1 MPALALAVDNPPPHP
16 ETLRMPLKLK
26 GVLIRHGIE
35 QRDLGESLIQT
46 QGYAQGKPIS
56 KTAINALIARNVWPK
71 LTPRADIEGQIAE
84 FLRAHGVPAAEIGT
98 AFELEDGDPFYRSR
112 AAAAF
117 GRDTRAA
124 SQSQTAPKYDIDP
137 IETEMLTS
145 EARKVFSLFR
155 DPFID
160 DVRGPEDVFMTRDQ
174 RHIREHMYATA
185 KHGGLLAV
193 IGESGSGKTTLY
205 NDLMDRISSHG
216 EPIVVIAPS
225 VLDVD
230 LGNLKTRLTARRI
243 LESIVAQLTGNRPGM
258 SMEKLTRQARQA
270 LIAATSHTG
279 ERQASVA
286 LVIEEAHSLLPAT
299 LKVLKRLLELREGH
313 RTLLGV
319 ILIAQ
324 PEMHELLN
332 EVRYPELREFIA
344 RCQVATLEPLDNAVE
359 DYLRAKLKRVGA
371 DYGAIFAPDAADAI
385 QQRLIARER
394 GTNKTVSM
402 VYPLR
407 VNRTVARAMNL
418 AAQIGETRITAEII
432 RGA

>member
-1 MPALALAVDNPPPHP
+1 MPALALAVDNSPPHP

-26 GVLIRHGIE
+26 GVLIRHGVE
-35 QRDLGESLIQT
+35 QRDLGDSLVQT

-71 LTPRADIEGQIAE
+71 LTPRADIERQIAE
-84 FLRAHGVPAAEIGT
+84 FLRAHGVPAAEIAT
-98 AFELEDGDPFYRSR
+98 AFELEEGDPFYNIR
-112 AAAAF
+112 AAAF
-117 GRDTRAA
+117 GRDARAA
-124 SQSQTAPKYDIDP
+124 SQAAPKYDIDP
-137 IETEMLTS
+137 IETEMLTP
-145 EARKVFSLFR
+145 ETKKVFSLFR
-155 DPFID
+155 DPFVD

-205 NDLMDRISSHG
+205 NDLMDRISTHG

-243 LESIVAQLTGNRPGM
+243 LESIVAQLTGHRPGM

-432 RGA
+432 KGA